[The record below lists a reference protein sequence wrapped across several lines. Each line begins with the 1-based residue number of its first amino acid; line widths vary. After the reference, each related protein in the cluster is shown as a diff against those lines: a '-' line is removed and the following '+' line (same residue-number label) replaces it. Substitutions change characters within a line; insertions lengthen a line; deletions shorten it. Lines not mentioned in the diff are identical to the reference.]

1 MNVTV
6 TSPLRR
12 GGNRNDA
19 QRAPSRAPDSQCL
32 LCECAHRSRRRAGF
46 AKAFLLRLVADG
58 ALPWIS
64 EVQRSMARHQ
74 CKHLLAIVMDW
85 LGPFDVEEL
94 MAQSKRDT
102 QRHEQKMA

>member
-6 TSPLRR
+6 TSLLRR
-12 GGNRNDA
+12 SGNRNDA
-19 QRAPSRAPDSQCL
+19 QCAPSARAGFSMP

-102 QRHEQKMA
+102 QPHEQKMA